1 MRIADL
7 IPPGGNVFIR
17 SEWNLIGPSW
27 PCTAFTRLAD
37 LRELQS
43 EYVKDRDIMLAIG
56 TTNPERTRNPYH
68 RGRLLTVYTI
78 WPGLYRATKD
88 LVPPESWEH
97 NVLTRG
103 ADKWA
108 HGVPARRIFQL
119 RRKAPWPDAHD
130 ICPLTYHALGPL
142 SPRLWSSHHGEGPGR
157 TRGNPRTAGR
167 LRGLLH
173 PAPGNLR
180 LRSALD
186 ARLMIRAR
194 GFAAVYEGEKIH
206 AAFIFGFSQPR
217 LTSTSAICTAFS
229 AAPLRKLSDTTQRLR
244 PFSIVGSSRMRLM

>member
-1 MRIADL
+1 M
-7 IPPGGNVFIR
+7 FIR
-17 SEWNLIGPSW
+17 SEWNLIGRSW

-37 LRELQS
+37 LRELQC

-56 TTNPERTRNPYH
+56 TTNPERTSNPYH

-103 ADKWA
+103 TDKWA

-130 ICPLTYHALGPL
+130 ICPLTYRALGDP
-142 SPRLWSSHHGEGPGR
+142 SRPAYGR
-157 TRGNPRTAGR
+157 AIRVKARDERAAILELPVAYEDYFTPPQAICDY
-167 LRGLLH
+167 
-173 PAPGNLR
+173 
-180 LRSALD
+180 D
-186 ARLMIRAR
+186 ARWTH
-194 GFAAVYEGEKIH
+194 V
-206 AAFIFGFSQPR
+206 
-217 LTSTSAICTAFS
+217 
-229 AAPLRKLSDTTQRLR
+229 
-244 PFSIVGSSRMRLM
+244 